1 MGKRARR
8 RNKKFRVN
16 RTRVLLL
23 IVIAVVFVV
32 FAFSVKN
39 IVDLH
44 RELAELKAEQRTLTE
59 RKEDLEAELKSINE
73 SNYIEEQAR
82 TQLNRVMPGETLY
95 LTDDEGEE

>member
-23 IVIAVVFVV
+23 IVIAVVFVM

-44 RELAELKAEQRTLTE
+44 REQAELKAEQRTLTE

-82 TQLNRVMPGETLY
+82 TQLNMVMPGETLY
-95 LTDDEGEE
+95 ITEDEDEE

>member
-44 RELAELKAEQRTLTE
+44 REQAELKAEQRTLTE

-82 TQLNRVMPGETLY
+82 TQLNMVMPGETLY
-95 LTDDEGEE
+95 ITEDEGEE

>member
-23 IVIAVVFVV
+23 IVIAVVFVM

-44 RELAELKAEQRTLTE
+44 REQAELKAEQRTLTE

-82 TQLNRVMPGETLY
+82 TQLNMVMPGETLY
-95 LTDDEGEE
+95 ITEDEGEE

>member
-23 IVIAVVFVV
+23 IVIAVVFVM

-44 RELAELKAEQRTLTE
+44 REQAELKAEQRTLTE

-82 TQLNRVMPGETLY
+82 TQLNMVMPGETLY
-95 LTDDEGEE
+95 ITEDEDKE

>member
-23 IVIAVVFVV
+23 IVIAVVFVMFV
-32 FAFSVKN
+32 FSVKN

-44 RELAELKAEQRTLTE
+44 REQAELKAEQRTLTE

-82 TQLNRVMPGETLY
+82 TQLNMVMPGETLY
-95 LTDDEGEE
+95 ITEDKDEE

>member
-8 RNKKFRVN
+8 RQNKFRVN

-44 RELAELKAEQRTLTE
+44 REQAELKAEQRTLTE

-82 TQLNRVMPGETLY
+82 TQLNMVMPGETLY
-95 LTDDEGEE
+95 ITEDKDEE

>member
-8 RNKKFRVN
+8 RKNKFRVN

-23 IVIAVVFVV
+23 IVIAVVFVM

-44 RELAELKAEQRTLTE
+44 REQAELKAEQRTLTE

-82 TQLNRVMPGETLY
+82 TQLNMVMPGETLY
-95 LTDDEGEE
+95 ITEDKDEE